1 MFAPAQMEFLSDGR
15 RLHLNHGPIDL
26 IIQAV
31 GGPDDVQLSYNRAK
45 EFFPEILPTLVS
57 ELSHLRKPFDETWQ
71 PEGSVARRMQRACS
85 KYCSE
90 FLTPMA
96 AVAGAVADEVLQKMI
111 FGGCLQKAYIN
122 NGGDIAFH
130 LTRGQSLTAGLVTD
144 YHIPHLDGEC
154 LLTFEMPVRGIAT
167 SGWKGRSFSLGIA
180 DSVTV
185 LAGDG
190 ASADV
195 AATLIAN
202 AVNTDHPAVERKPA
216 STQDPDSDLNDCLVT
231 TRVGKLDQEA
241 VDDALNAGEKLAL
254 KIKLSGHIVAAV
266 LVLQN
271 NFRVVGAVPS
281 GFVEQK
287 M

>member
-1 MFAPAQMEFLSDGR
+1 MEFLPDGR

-26 IIQAV
+26 IVHAI
-31 GGPDDVQLSYNRAK
+31 GNPDDVQLSYNQAK
-45 EFFPEILPTLVS
+45 DFFPKILPTLVS
-57 ELSHLRKPFDETWQ
+57 ELSNLRKPFDETWK
-71 PEGSVARRMQRACS
+71 PEGSVARRMQKACS
-85 KYCSE
+85 KYYSE
-90 FLTPMA
+90 FVTPMA
-96 AVAGAVADEVLQKMI
+96 AVAGAVADEVLQKI
-111 FGGCLQKAYIN
+111 ILGGYLQKAYIN

-130 LTRGQSLTAGLVTD
+130 LTRGQSLTAGLVAD
-144 YHIPHLDGEC
+144 YHMPHIDGEC

-190 ASADV
+190 ASADI

-202 AVNTDHPAVERKPA
+202 AVNTDHPSVERKPA

-241 VDDALNAGEKLAL
+241 IDDALTAGEKLAL
-254 KIKLSGHIVAAV
+254 KIKRSGHIVAAV

-271 NFRVVGAVPS
+271 NFRVVGAVPK
-281 GFVEQK
+281 GLVAEK
-287 M
+287 N

>member
-1 MFAPAQMEFLSDGR
+1 MEFLPDGR

-26 IIQAV
+26 IVHAV
-31 GGPDDVQLSYNRAK
+31 GDPDDVQQSYNKATD
-45 EFFPEILPTLVS
+45 FFPKILPTLVS
-57 ELSHLRKPFDETWQ
+57 ELSNLRKPFDETWQ
-71 PEGSVARRMQRACS
+71 PEGSVARRMQKACS
-85 KYCSE
+85 KFCSE
-90 FLTPMA
+90 FVTPMA
-96 AVAGAVADEVLQKMI
+96 AVAGAVADEVLQKI
-111 FGGCLQKAYIN
+111 ILGACLQKAYIN

-130 LTRGQSLTAGLVTD
+130 LTRGQSLTAGLVAD
-144 YHIPHLDGEC
+144 YHMPHVDGEC

-190 ASADV
+190 ASADI

-202 AVNTDHPAVERKPA
+202 AVNTDHPAVERQPA

-231 TRVGKLDQEA
+231 TRVGKLNQEA
-241 VDDALNAGEKLAL
+241 VDDALTAGEKLAL
-254 KIKLSGHIVAAV
+254 KIKRSGHIVAAV

-271 NFRVVGAVPS
+271 NFRVVGAVPNRL
-281 GFVEQK
+281 VAEK
-287 M
+287 N